1 MSTRTKL
8 NRFRNIATGAAM
20 AVIGLG
26 CAKEAPQTPEA
37 LAKWSDESL
46 WSLEVVDIDGNKRAL
61 SEFDGRVALVV
72 NVASRCGFT
81 PQYEELQ
88 ALYDARRNDG
98 FVILG
103 FPCNDFGGQESGSSE
118 EIKTF
123 CTTRFGV
130 DFPMFSK
137 VEIKDEA
144 TRSPAYELLGTQTG
158 KLPGWNFG
166 KYLVGS
172 DGKAIAFFNST
183 DSPSGKK
190 IQAAIDAALAPESS
204 DKG

>member
-1 MSTRTKL
+1 
-8 NRFRNIATGAAM
+8 M

-46 WSLEVVDIDGNKRAL
+46 WSLEVIDIDGNKRSL
-61 SEFDGRVALVV
+61 SEFDGKVALVV

-88 ALYDARRNDG
+88 SLYDSRRSEG

-103 FPCNDFGGQESGSSE
+103 FPCNDFGSQESGSLG

-130 DFPMFSK
+130 EFPMFSK

-144 TRSPAYELLGTQTG
+144 TRKEDSVRDRRSTRFQELRQELQLELTRFLPA
-158 KLPGWNFG
+158 
-166 KYLVGS
+166 
-172 DGKAIAFFNST
+172 
-183 DSPSGKK
+183 SGPH
-190 IQAAIDAALAPESS
+190 QL
-204 DKG
+204 